1 MIQPYYMNREL
12 SWIKFN
18 ERVLEEAEDPNVPL
32 LEQLSF
38 SAIYQS
44 NLDEFVQV
52 RIGTM
57 LDRMESEPKKKDS
70 RSGMKPKQQLKAMLA
85 EIENL
90 LPRKDRAYYTT
101 MDKLKEF
108 GIVHVSFSD
117 ASPEEK
123 IFLEQYFKREVK
135 MLLSPIV
142 LDKRQPFPFLK
153 NKAIYIAVH
162 LASKSGVRMGIVPAG
177 VSDRMIRLGKS
188 GRFIL
193 LEDLILHFAPQ
204 LFKNDKVLD
213 AAVIRVT
220 RSGSIS
226 FESSAP
232 DENTDFRDTMKEL
245 IRKRNKQDAVRLQM
259 NSMLDEEATDYLLKK
274 LKLSRK
280 QLFLEQTP
288 LDLSF
293 VYQLGD
299 FASQPELKFPMQKPQ
314 PRADISPKKD
324 MMSQIARHDIL
335 LSYPYES
342 ISPFLRLLD
351 EAALDPDVASIK
363 IPLYRLASNSRVIDS
378 LCQAAENGKEVL
390 VLVELRARFDEENNI
405 QWAERLLDA
414 GCTVIYGPH
423 NMKVHSKLLLIT
435 RKTENGAE
443 YFVQVG
449 TGNYNETTSEQYT
462 DLSVITADQTVG
474 QDAAQIFE
482 SLSLGQAPSY
492 TEALW
497 AAPNHYRTRVLRMI
511 EDETA
516 SGEAGRIAI
525 KQAYNEQEEAQAVLN
540 AVLTTNDI
548 TSCAVLSNNLKYFD
562 PLITLLQNRSIPYK
576 VLGGRKTLKKHI
588 RFMNHILRIIESENA
603 YSIRKIAEYANIP
616 ITENGKK
623 KKSLFFASPLGE
635 IVRSIQEKVE
645 SLPFSSI
652 AALVVGQIMM
662 DPEDDP
668 SITQDYMD
676 FQSWAGDYASISDY
690 LAAFATDRERF
701 AQFYDSDYEE
711 CPIPTD
717 RGYLTL
723 STIHSAKGLEW
734 DHVFIMGLEEG
745 NFPNP
750 YFCKGKT
757 DQEIADFLV
766 DLIGNK

>member
-18 ERVLEEAEDPNVPL
+18 ERVLEEAEDSNVPL

-52 RIGTM
+52 RVGTM
-57 LDRMESEPKKKDS
+57 LDRMESEPQKKDS

-85 EIENL
+85 EIQNL
-90 LPRKDRAYYTT
+90 LPRKDRAYYNT

-108 GIVHVSFSD
+108 GIVHVTFSD
-117 ASPEEK
+117 ALPEEK

-153 NKAIYIAVH
+153 NKAVYIAVH

-177 VSDRMIRLGKS
+177 VSDRIIRLGKS
-188 GRFIL
+188 GRFML

-204 LFKNDKVLD
+204 LFKNEKVLD

-245 IRKRNKQDAVRLQM
+245 IRKRNKQNAVRLQM
-259 NSMLDEEATDYLLKK
+259 NSMLDEEATEYLLKK

-299 FASQPELKFPMQKPQ
+299 FTSEPELRFPPQKPQ
-314 PRADISPKKD
+314 LRADISPKQD
-324 MMSQIARHDIL
+324 MMSQIAKHDIL

-363 IPLYRLASNSRVIDS
+363 ITLYRLASNSRVIDS

-405 QWAERLLDA
+405 HWAERLLDA

-449 TGNYNETTSEQYT
+449 TGNYNEKTSRIYT
-462 DLSVITADQTVG
+462 DLSLMTANPEIAEDARHVFDALSTDSLVEQTKQLLV
-474 QDAAQIFE
+474 
-482 SLSLGQAPSY
+482 APLCLKS
-492 TEALW
+492 EII
-497 AAPNHYRTRVLRMI
+497 RML
-511 EDETA
+511 DE
-516 SGEAGRIAI
+516 EIAH
-525 KQAYNEQEEAQAVLN
+525 ARNGEEA
-540 AVLTTNDI
+540 
-548 TSCAVLSNNLKYFD
+548 YF
-562 PLITLLQNRSIPYK
+562 
-576 VLGGRKTLKKHI
+576 
-588 RFMNHILRIIESENA
+588 A
-603 YSIRKIAEYANIP
+603 AKIN
-616 ITENGKK
+616 
-623 KKSLFFASPLGE
+623 
-635 IVRSIQEKVE
+635 
-645 SLPFSSI
+645 
-652 AALVVGQIMM
+652 
-662 DPEDDP
+662 
-668 SITQDYMD
+668 
-676 FQSWAGDYASISDY
+676 SISDKQMMDK
-690 LAAFATDRERF
+690 LAEASQAGVTVELVVRGICCLKPGIPGYTENIKIVSIVGRFLEHSRIYISGTEERRKVYISSADFMTRNTVHRVEVSAPLLDKKLREQAVRLVKLCL
-701 AQFYDSDYEE
+701 SDNVKARIGQPDGSFRHCDTVLDEDE
-711 CPIPTD
+711 AIN
-717 RGYLTL
+717 
-723 STIHSAKGLEW
+723 A
-734 DHVFIMGLEEG
+734 
-745 NFPNP
+745 
-750 YFCKGKT
+750 
-757 DQEIADFLV
+757 QEIQCRNAAANA
-766 DLIGNK
+766 GQS